1 MSSSPRQALLHR
13 AKRDIPLLGLVTGIV
28 VLVISQLRTFE
39 QAVEPG
45 HEMAEMQRTDLLALL
60 LALIPAIFAL
70 FLWRRWRDLKA
81 ELAYRSDVEHQI
93 SNLALYD
100 RQTNLSSRR
109 LLVEHIEQALK
120 NARRYHFGLG
130 VFVVEIGGFEEMRA
144 VNGADDADRLLST
157 IGDQLTA
164 ELRDADIVARLDDEH
179 LAVLLPVVDG
189 ADGAII
195 AAGRAR
201 AALTRLFDLGRTKVP
216 VRVHVGLAYFPGG
229 GEDASELLEH
239 AVSAARLAHYADA
252 DQVCYSPPHPQEPQ
266 AVSGLSSDP
275 TLSRS

>member
-39 QAVEPG
+39 HAAQPG
-45 HEMAEMQRTDLLALL
+45 QMEEMQRTDLLAFL
-60 LALIPAIFAL
+60 LALIPAIFSL

-81 ELAYRSDVEHQI
+81 ELAYRSDVERQI
-93 SNLALYD
+93 SGLALYD

-130 VFVVEIGGFEEMRA
+130 VFVVEIGGFEEMKA
-144 VNGADDADRLLST
+144 VNGADDAARLISAV
-157 IGDQLTA
+157 GDQLTA

-179 LAVLLPVVDG
+179 LAVLLPMVDG
-189 ADGAII
+189 VEGAVI

-216 VRVHVGLAYFPGG
+216 VRIHIGLAYFPGA

-252 DQVCYSPPHPQEPQ
+252 DQVCYSPPQPQEPRT
-266 AVSGLSSDP
+266 AAELPADP
-275 TLSRS
+275 HLSRN